1 MSQTYQIKQNDIVVD
16 LPKMVGAGYCQFWRS
31 RNLYRVVKGSRGS
44 KKSKTTALNY
54 VTRILK
60 YPWANLLVIRRYSN
74 TNKQSTYTDFKWA
87 ANQLKVAHKFKFNE
101 SLPEI
106 TVKETGQKIL
116 FRGLD
121 DELKITSITVD
132 VGILCW
138 AWFNI
143 SDQVKPLEFMG
154 NPNVKTRAIMSEV

>member
-1 MSQTYQIKQNDIVVD
+1 MKITSKIN
-16 LPKMVGAGYCQFWRS
+16 LPAVIGKGYGTFWRS
-31 RNLYRVVKGSRGS
+31 KSFYRVVKGSRGS
-44 KKSKTTALNY
+44 KKSKTTALNFI
-54 VTRILK
+54 VRILK
-60 YPWANLLVIRRYSN
+60 YPWSNLLVVRRYSN

-87 ANQLKVAHKFKFNE
+87 ANKLKVAHLFKFNE

-106 TVKETGQKIL
+106 TVKATGQKIL